1 MGRGLDEPQGK
12 PRSVHKKYFKG
23 RLVLVIVGYLL
34 VLVSVF
40 GGYALMGGHFGALY
54 QPLELLIIG
63 GAALGAF
70 VSGNDGKTIRAT
82 LKELPKLLRS
92 SKKHD
97 KALYMELLA
106 LLYVL
111 LAKGRKDGM
120 LALES
125 DIDDPQGSA
134 VFAPYTKILGDARVM
149 EFLTDY
155 IRLVISGNTDP
166 FEIEQLMEHELETY
180 KHEAEVPAHSLA
192 RVGDALPALGIVAAV
207 LGVVH
212 ALASADLPPSVMGSL
227 IAHAMVGTFLGIL
240 LAYGFV
246 SPLASLIEHK
256 VAESLKVY
264 QCIKVTLMASLNGYA
279 PQLAVEFGR
288 KVLNSTERPTFL
300 ELDGH
305 VREVKAR

>member
-1 MGRGLDEPQGK
+1 M
-12 PRSVHKKYFKG
+12 
-23 RLVLVIVGYLL
+23 LVTLGYAIVLG
-34 VLVSVF
+34 SVF

-54 QPLELLIIG
+54 QPLELLMIG
-63 GAALGAF
+63 GSAIGAF
-70 VSGNDGKTIRAT
+70 IVGNDGHAISAT
-82 LKELPKLLRS
+82 LKTVPKLFKS
-92 SKKHD
+92 SKKRD

-111 LAKGRKDGM
+111 LAKSRKDGM

-125 DIDDPQGSA
+125 DIDDPQNSPI
-134 VFAPYTKILGDARVM
+134 FSQYPLILSDLRVM

-155 IRLVISGNTDP
+155 LRLIVSGNTDP
-166 FEIEQLMEHELETY
+166 FEIDQLMEHELETY
-180 KHEAEVPAHSLA
+180 KHEAEAPAHSLA
-192 RVGDALPALGIVAAV
+192 KVGDALPALGIVAAV

-212 ALASADLPPSVMGSL
+212 ALASADLPPSVMGTL
-227 IAHAMVGTFLGIL
+227 IAHAMVGTFLGVL

-256 VAESLKVY
+256 VAESLKIY

-288 KVLNSTERPTFL
+288 KVLRSTERPSFA

-305 VREVKAR
+305 VRDVKSR

>member
-1 MGRGLDEPQGK
+1 M
-12 PRSVHKKYFKG
+12 
-23 RLVLVIVGYLL
+23 LVIVGYLV
-34 VLVSVF
+34 VLASVF
-40 GGYALMGGHFGALY
+40 GGYGLMGGHFGVLF

-70 VSGNDGKTIRAT
+70 VAGNDGKTIRAT
-82 LKELPKLLRS
+82 VKVLPKLLRS
-92 SKKHD
+92 SKKRD

-120 LALES
+120 LALEA
-125 DIDDPQGSA
+125 DIDDPQGSPL
-134 VFAPYTKILGDARVM
+134 FSPYSQILGDVRVM

-155 IRLVISGNTDP
+155 LRLIISGNTDP

-212 ALASADLPPSVMGSL
+212 ALASADLPPAVMGEL

-264 QCIKVTLMASLNGYA
+264 
-279 PQLAVEFGR
+279 
-288 KVLNSTERPTFL
+288 
-300 ELDGH
+300 
-305 VREVKAR
+305 

>member
-1 MGRGLDEPQGK
+1 M
-12 PRSVHKKYFKG
+12 
-23 RLVLVIVGYLL
+23 LVILGYAI
-34 VLVSVF
+34 VLGSVF

-54 QPLELLIIG
+54 QPLELLMIG
-63 GAALGAF
+63 GSAIGAF
-70 VSGNDGKTIRAT
+70 IVGNDGHAIGAT
-82 LKELPKLLRS
+82 LKTVPKLFKS
-92 SKKHD
+92 SKKRD

-125 DIDDPQGSA
+125 DIDDPQNSPI
-134 VFAPYTKILGDARVM
+134 FSLYPIILSDLRVM

-155 IRLVISGNTDP
+155 LRLIVSGNTDP
-166 FEIEQLMEHELETY
+166 FEIDQLMEHEIETY

-192 RVGDALPALGIVAAV
+192 KVGDALPALGIVAAV

-212 ALASADLPPSVMGSL
+212 ALASADLPPSVMGTL
-227 IAHAMVGTFLGIL
+227 IAHAMVGTFLGVL

-256 VAESLKVY
+256 VAESLKIY

-288 KVLNSTERPTFL
+288 KVLRSTERPSFT

-305 VREVKAR
+305 VRDVKSR

>member
-1 MGRGLDEPQGK
+1 M
-12 PRSVHKKYFKG
+12 
-23 RLVLVIVGYLL
+23 LVILGYAI
-34 VLVSVF
+34 VLGSVF

-54 QPLELLIIG
+54 QPLELLMIG
-63 GAALGAF
+63 GSAIGAF
-70 VSGNDGKTIRAT
+70 IVGNDGHAIGAT
-82 LKELPKLLRS
+82 LKTVPKLFKS
-92 SKKHD
+92 SKKRD

-125 DIDDPQGSA
+125 DIDDPQNSPI
-134 VFAPYTKILGDARVM
+134 FSLYPIILSDVRVM

-155 IRLVISGNTDP
+155 LRLIVSGNTDP
-166 FEIEQLMEHELETY
+166 FEIDQLMEHEIETY

-192 RVGDALPALGIVAAV
+192 KVGDALPALGIVAAV

-212 ALASADLPPSVMGSL
+212 ALASADLPPSVMGTL
-227 IAHAMVGTFLGIL
+227 IAHAMVGTFLGVL

-256 VAESLKVY
+256 VAESLKIY

-288 KVLNSTERPTFL
+288 KVLRSTERPSFT

-305 VREVKAR
+305 VRDVKSR

>member
-1 MGRGLDEPQGK
+1 M
-12 PRSVHKKYFKG
+12 
-23 RLVLVIVGYLL
+23 LVILGYLV
-34 VLVSVF
+34 VLGSVF
-40 GGYALMGGHFGALY
+40 GGYALMGGHFGALF
-54 QPLELLIIG
+54 QPLELLMIG
-63 GAALGAF
+63 GAAVGAF
-70 VSGNDGKTIRAT
+70 IVGNDSHTIVAT
-82 LKELPKLLRS
+82 MKALPKLFS
-92 SKKHD
+92 STKKRD

-125 DIDDPQGSA
+125 DIDDPQNSPI
-134 VFAPYTKILGDARVM
+134 FAPYPMILGDVRVM

-155 IRLVISGNTDP
+155 LRLVISGNTDP
-166 FEIEQLMEHELETY
+166 FEIDQLMEHELETY
-180 KHEAEVPAHSLA
+180 KHEAEAPAHSLA

-212 ALASADLPPSVMGSL
+212 ALASADLPPAVMGQL
-227 IAHAMVGTFLGIL
+227 IAHAMVGTFLGVL

-246 SPLASLIEHK
+246 SPLASLIEHR

-288 KVLNSTERPTFL
+288 KVLRSTERPSFT

-305 VREVKAR
+305 VREVKSR